1 MYEVKSKAAP
11 EKVGRK
17 FKFNNISAGSFE
29 RFCHLY
35 NSPKKP
41 DQKMFMV
48 ILPREHTL
56 NRAREEVHPV
66 YIAEIDIAKPK
77 LCETTLNTEEGSI
90 RLHTNVNLKLYAKT
104 RWFDLPRRD
113 FVDIK
118 AMKKKVFVDI
128 FGMECWKGLKG
139 ESPVE
144 ESTNDYDLQ
153 AEFEKF
159 GLQGK
164 NWDNDGSNSES
175 E

>member
-118 AMKKKVFVDI
+118 AMKKKFSLTFLEWNV
-128 FGMECWKGLKG
+128 
-139 ESPVE
+139 
-144 ESTNDYDLQ
+144 
-153 AEFEKF
+153 
-159 GLQGK
+159 GK
-164 NWDNDGSNSES
+164 VSKENLL
-175 E
+175 